1 MEGKRRNIA
10 VELHDHVG
18 QSLAVMRMRLAVA
31 KKEMIS

>member
-10 VELHDHVG
+10 AELHDHVG
-18 QSLAVMRMRLAVA
+18 QTMAVMRMQLAVA